1 MAEDIFATWLNN
13 CLLSWTVL
21 FCLKVS
27 YLNTHWY
34 TRRVKEVIIPNNIN
48 RDSGIEIPQAW
59 IPTIK
64 KYWFFFVSKLYLFK
78 IFQIFLN

>member
-21 FCLKVS
+21 FCLKES

-48 RDSGIEIPQAW
+48 RDSGIEIPQA
-59 IPTIK
+59 
-64 KYWFFFVSKLYLFK
+64 
-78 IFQIFLN
+78 